1 MWLCVYCLIHTKN
14 PTFLSQ
20 FCICTIQNVTNF
32 DRNVSTLWKPEEDM
46 AWVCTIRLF
55 GKHYESSL
63 KFGCP
68 CATLRLTRSPSR
80 LATKVCPFASSTRE
94 VGATYVPRAS
104 YHGLLPSPQHRAIL
118 LSLGEDERVSQA
130 TLINKHTHT
139 HTHTQNLY
147 PYIWNPIYPHVFLQL
162 TFLQI
167 PSPIINMP
175 VKH

>member
-32 DRNVSTLWKPEEDM
+32 DRNVSTLWKPEEDIWRGC
-46 AWVCTIRLF
+46 ARS

-80 LATKVCPFASSTRE
+80 LATSRQT
-94 VGATYVPRAS
+94 
-104 YHGLLPSPQHRAIL
+104 
-118 LSLGEDERVSQA
+118 
-130 TLINKHTHT
+130 
-139 HTHTQNLY
+139 
-147 PYIWNPIYPHVFLQL
+147 WM
-162 TFLQI
+162 TFLSMSVSTVYAGIQPEPWWDMHCNAI
-167 PSPIINMP
+167 YWICANPLDWYSIKLLKSIQASTTRIMTRCA
-175 VKH
+175 